1 MSCKMD
7 LKQEAMSIATTQEVR
22 STVMSITVERK
33 AGVILGVMVNPTV
46 AAIQTMTVME
56 TIEEVEAT
64 GVAHL
69 QLGIEIELLQKMKEA
84 SHLASLKPP
93 CFPE

>member
-46 AAIQTMTVME
+46 AAIQMMTVME